1 MKSRM
6 HRPSAR
12 IPVWIWG
19 IVLLMSG
26 SLSFC
31 SSTSTG
37 VKWLTPPPELAEVN
51 KDIPLQWEVTG
62 GSNTNFNHTNV
73 HACLASTNEGCTC
86 VPTTVK
92 ASDCFNCCDGNDR
105 SKCNRSICP
114 RIDSDE
120 QNGGVGTY
128 QGSIKLGQPG
138 TWNVFVH
145 VRINEVDYE
154 SDLVKV
160 TVK

>member
-1 MKSRM
+1 MQTTSR
-6 HRPSAR
+6 RSYPR
-12 IPVWIWG
+12 VPVWLWG
-19 IVLLMSG
+19 VVFLMSG

-31 SSTSTG
+31 SSDSTG
-37 VKWLTPPPELAEVN
+37 VKWITPPPEQAALNA
-51 KDIPLQWEVTG
+51 DIPLKWEVTG
-62 GSNTNFNHTNV
+62 SASVTFNHTNV
-73 HACLASTNEGCTC
+73 HACLADSNEGCTC

-105 SKCNRSICP
+105 SQCNRTVCP

-120 QNGGVGTY
+120 QNGAPGTFS
-128 QGSIKLGQPG
+128 GSIKLGQAG

-145 VRINEVDYE
+145 TRINDVDYE

-160 TVK
+160 TVQ